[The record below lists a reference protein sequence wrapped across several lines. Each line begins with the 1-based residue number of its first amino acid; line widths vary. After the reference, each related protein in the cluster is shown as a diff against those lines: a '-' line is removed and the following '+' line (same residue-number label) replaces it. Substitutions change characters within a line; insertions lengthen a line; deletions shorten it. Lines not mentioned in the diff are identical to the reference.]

1 MNLYNYP
8 LISPFDI
15 SCQQEVKSIYNQV
28 PQVQE
33 AKTKLV
39 LNLFIIVRYIIIL
52 HLFY

>member
-15 SCQQEVKSIYNQV
+15 SCHQEVKSIYNQV

-33 AKTKLV
+33 VTCDRGSKNKLY
-39 LNLFIIVRYIIIL
+39 FGQCQYK
-52 HLFY
+52 